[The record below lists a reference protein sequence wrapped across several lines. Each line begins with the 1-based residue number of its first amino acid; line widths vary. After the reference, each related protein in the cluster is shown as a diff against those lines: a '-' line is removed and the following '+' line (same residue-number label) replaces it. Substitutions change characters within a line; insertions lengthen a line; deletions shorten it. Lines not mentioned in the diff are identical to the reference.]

1 MSGTLIAALK
11 ATLAAHPELTL
22 AILFGSAAGGR
33 QRPES
38 DVDLAVQS
46 AAALDADARMRLIA
60 ELAVAT
66 GRAIDLVDLHTVGAP
81 LLAQIL
87 RHGQRLLGSD
97 EAHARLISRHLV
109 DEADFLPL
117 HRRILAERRRSWIG
131 Q

>member
-1 MSGTLIAALK
+1 MSGTLVAALK
-11 ATLAAHPELTL
+11 TALAAHSELTL
-22 AILFGSAAGGR
+22 AILFGSAAEGR
-33 QRPES
+33 QRPDS
-38 DVDLAVQS
+38 DVDLAVQG
-46 AAALDADARMRLIA
+46 AAALDVDARMRLIA
-60 ELAVAT
+60 ELATAT

-87 RHGQRLLGSD
+87 RHGKRLLGSD
-97 EAHARLISRHLV
+97 EAYARLVSRHLV